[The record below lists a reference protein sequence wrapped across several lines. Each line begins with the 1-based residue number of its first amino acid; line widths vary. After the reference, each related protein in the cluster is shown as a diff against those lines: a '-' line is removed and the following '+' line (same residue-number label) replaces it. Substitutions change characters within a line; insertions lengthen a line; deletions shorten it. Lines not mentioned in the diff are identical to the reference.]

1 MWNGF
6 ASCKL
11 KAGGLL
17 TCLLA
22 CLLPRVVG
30 LKAVTRGDY
39 STIRGASEAT
49 NNTTAPQPYKK
60 QTLPKPAAAA
70 KGNRFFCACF
80 SLNEIKDSGVHWVD
94 TQRHA
99 RANFG
104 KLLAFFLPFFLFD
117 LFRLGL
123 ATSQGLCKWH
133 TGDAAV
139 LAAAHL
145 LAVEYWAC
153 PLLSLM
159 NVVASMVF
167 CTRSLHLTG
176 RPLTRTSKEKEWP
189 GNDRRERYYLGGNEN

>member
-1 MWNGF
+1 MPPRLP
-6 ASCKL
+6 AATSSRVESSYSR
-11 KAGGLL
+11 GLL
-17 TCLLA
+17 HHQRSL
-22 CLLPRVVG
+22 
-30 LKAVTRGDY
+30 RGHQQHH
-39 STIRGASEAT
+39 GASALQEADF
-49 NNTTAPQPYKK
+49 
-60 QTLPKPAAAA
+60 A
-70 KGNRFFCACF
+70 KACCCCKRKSFFCACF

-104 KLLAFFLPFFLFD
+104 KLLAFSPSFFLFD
-117 LFRLGL
+117 LFRHGL

-139 LAAAHL
+139 LAVAHL
-145 LAVEYWAC
+145 LVVEYWAC
-153 PLLSLM
+153 PLFSLM

-167 CTRSLHLTG
+167 CKRSLQLTG

>member
-1 MWNGF
+1 MPPRLP
-6 ASCKL
+6 AATSSRVESSYSR
-11 KAGGLL
+11 GLL
-17 TCLLA
+17 HHQRSL
-22 CLLPRVVG
+22 
-30 LKAVTRGDY
+30 RGHQQHH
-39 STIRGASEAT
+39 GASALQEADF
-49 NNTTAPQPYKK
+49 
-60 QTLPKPAAAA
+60 A
-70 KGNRFFCACF
+70 KACCCCKRKSFFFCACF

-139 LAAAHL
+139 LAEAHL